1 MLFKHRHILT
11 VHTQTPHFFLECVW
25 VPRQAALA
33 WPEGDSDYP
42 PSPGRQS
49 SSETCFGLR
58 GLHAPL
64 SPTARSEGAAEKK
77 KKALGRT
84 PAPSSHL
91 ATTPSP
97 PKPLQL
103 VTAGRLPKALL
114 GLLQEFPACDSPPSS
129 PLHRELAGGQAP
141 RRVGGQSRVPP
152 STVGALI
159 SCTLR
164 GPVWVMSQPALERY
178 RGESHSACA
187 RSLWGQTQFPPTPV
201 QLRELGPNELE
212 PHAFT

>member
-1 MLFKHRHILT
+1 MHGLREALIIL
-11 VHTQTPHFFLECVW
+11 PA
-25 VPRQAALA
+25 PAGRAALR
-33 WPEGDSDYP
+33 PVSDYVVY
-42 PSPGRQS
+42 
-49 SSETCFGLR
+49 T
-58 GLHAPL
+58 HL
-64 SPTARSEGAAEKK
+64 SPPLPGVRARQKK

-91 ATTPSP
+91 STTPSP
-97 PKPLQL
+97 PKPPQL

-114 GLLQEFPACDSPPSS
+114 GLLQEFPVCDSPPGP

-141 RRVGGQSRVPP
+141 RRVGGQSRAPP

-159 SCTLR
+159 SCTPR
-164 GPVWVMSQPALERY
+164 GPVWVMSQPALELY

-187 RSLWGQTQFPPTPV
+187 GSLWGRTQFPPTPI

-212 PHAFT
+212 PRAFT

>member
-1 MLFKHRHILT
+1 MRGLRETLIIL
-11 VHTQTPHFFLECVW
+11 PA
-25 VPRQAALA
+25 PAGRAALR
-33 WPEGDSDYP
+33 PVSDYVVY
-42 PSPGRQS
+42 
-49 SSETCFGLR
+49 T
-58 GLHAPL
+58 HL
-64 SPTARSEGAAEKK
+64 SPPLPGVRARQKK
-77 KKALGRT
+77 KKSTGAD
-84 PAPSSHL
+84 PSTQL
-91 ATTPSP
+91 PSRHHPIP